1 MVRQEPR
8 RTLAKSWARASG
20 LYDRHIGQATR
31 RHGNPAQSCAHR
43 TTHRSDNM
51 HILSSS
57 VGESG
62 RVQEQ
67 AIESGLGVGT
77 EIELRGVSKRF
88 TARKRETLA
97 LSDIDLGIRKQ
108 EFVTLLGQSGC
119 GKTTLLRILAGLTQ
133 PTAGEVTIA
142 GRPLWRGDHRDD
154 EALRKLGL
162 VFQDANLFPWYTV
175 EENIGLPLL
184 LRKVDKSDRR
194 RRAHELAELV
204 GLQGFEKALPRELS
218 GGMRQRVAI
227 ARALSYNPEILLMD
241 EPFGALDAMTRDK
254 MNMELQRIAEA
265 TKATVV
271 FITHAIGE
279 AVFLAD
285 RVVLLSARPG
295 RIRSIT
301 QVESPRPRSLEVTAE
316 PLLVLELRRQLIE
329 DEERL

>member
-1 MVRQEPR
+1 MSADMTDRVDHQ
-8 RTLAKSWARASG
+8 LASSEVSG
-20 LYDRHIGQATR
+20 ALPD
-31 RHGNPAQSCAHR
+31 
-43 TTHRSDNM
+43 
-51 HILSSS
+51 
-57 VGESG
+57 GE
-62 RVQEQ
+62 
-67 AIESGLGVGT
+67 A

-88 TARKRETLA
+88 KSRDRDTLA
-97 LSDIDLGIRKQ
+97 LTGIELGIRKQ

-133 PTAGEVTIA
+133 PSSGEVTIA
-142 GRPLWRGDHRDD
+142 GRPLWRGAHRDD

-175 EENIGLPLL
+175 EENIALPLL
-184 LRKVDKSDRR
+184 LRKVAKRERR
-194 RRAHELAELV
+194 RRAHELGELV

-218 GGMRQRVAI
+218 GGMRQRAAI

-254 MNMELQRIAEA
+254 MNMELQRIAQA

-271 FITHAIGE
+271 FVTHSIAE

-301 QVESPRPRSLEVTAE
+301 HVHSPHPRPLEVTADTGFQE
-316 PLLVLELRRQLIE
+316 KVLELRRQLTE
-329 DEERL
+329 DEERFTKDRGVSE

>member
-1 MVRQEPR
+1 MSAITED
-8 RTLAKSWARASG
+8 RA
-20 LYDRHIGQATR
+20 
-31 RHGNPAQSCAHR
+31 
-43 TTHRSDNM
+43 
-51 HILSSS
+51 
-57 VGESG
+57 
-62 RVQEQ
+62 
-67 AIESGLGVGT
+67 LGVPHVSGALREGEA

-88 TARKRETLA
+88 TARQRETLA
-97 LSDIDLGIRKQ
+97 LTGIDLGIRKQ

-133 PTAGEVTIA
+133 PTEGEVTIS

-184 LRKVDKSDRR
+184 LRKVDKAERR
-194 RRAHELAELV
+194 RRAHELSELV
-204 GLQGFEKALPRELS
+204 GLQGFDKALPRELS

-241 EPFGALDAMTRDK
+241 EPFGALDAITRDK
-254 MNMELQRIAEA
+254 MNLELQRIAEA

-271 FITHAIGE
+271 FVTHAIAE

-301 QVESPRPRSLEVTAE
+301 EVDAPRPRSLEVTAE
-316 PLLVLELRRQLIE
+316 TGFQEKVLELRRQLTE
-329 DEERL
+329 DEERVGREGGVSE